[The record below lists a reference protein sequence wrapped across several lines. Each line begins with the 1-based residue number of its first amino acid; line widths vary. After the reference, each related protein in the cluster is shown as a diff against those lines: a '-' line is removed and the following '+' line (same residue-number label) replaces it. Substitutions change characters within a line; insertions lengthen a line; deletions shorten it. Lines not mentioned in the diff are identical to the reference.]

1 MIQFTPGDAM
11 ECAIQIEENGETF
24 YRRMAEKFDDP
35 EVKKLFTFLLGE
47 ETKHKKTYAKM
58 LSTLDQYQTVENY
71 PEEYYA
77 YLKAYVEKVI
87 FSQKRLEKEMDRI
100 KDKESAID
108 FAIRAELESIL
119 YYEEMKKF
127 VREKDHEIIEKII
140 EEERKHFLE
149 LSALSMSSGR
159 GSLLTPPGGRS
170 L

>member
-11 ECAIQIEENGETF
+11 ECAVQIEENGETF

-35 EVKKLFTFLLGE
+35 EVKKLFTYLLGE

-58 LSTLDQYQTVENY
+58 LSKLEKYQTVENY

-77 YLKAYVEKVI
+77 YLRAYVEKVI
-87 FSQKRLEKEMDRI
+87 FSPERLEEEMGRI
-100 KDKESAID
+100 KDKEAAID
-108 FAIRAELESIL
+108 FAIRAELESIM
-119 YYEEMKKF
+119 YYEEMKKL
-127 VREKDHEIIEKII
+127 VREKDQDIIEKII

-149 LSALSMSSGR
+149 LSALSMPPGR
-159 GSLLTPPGGRS
+159 GSLLNPPGGGS